1 MVQDSTR
8 RQITWVIIIG
18 LIAILTI
25 FVAYRRTAMEQV
37 VRKLRNGS
45 TSQRVAAVGKLID
58 EGKLT
63 QLMEEQPRWIQDRAV
78 ATAFQVGT
86 PQAFRQLLEIVPLV
100 DKPVADRITASLIKA
115 GPRAVGAA
123 AQILEHQD
131 AAVRKTAPPILGK
144 IGAPAV
150 PTLLNMIGVYNDDT
164 RAAVLGALAG
174 VGEPAIEPLMEVLEE
189 TSPEPGQSAAEFV
202 RTQETAYGALNA
214 MKVNSLTLVMDRLL
228 TAEHD
233 SVRET
238 AARLIGD
245 IVDQTSK
252 FFEHPKVSEPI
263 PLVVPIP
270 VEDARMAVEPL
281 IARLDSDPNWRV
293 RRQAGIALGRLLG
306 AGAQP
311 KIINALV
318 NALGDSVASVKAGAV
333 TALGQIGATE
343 VAPVLVETLISNRD
357 GAVAELQL
365 ALRRLG
371 PPAISALAPAL
382 SSESGET
389 RRLATEILT
398 GIGGRQVVGP
408 LVARLADSSPVIR
421 RLAAEALGSMP
432 ATRLAGVTT
441 PEVVARL
448 LAALND
454 PAWQV
459 YHAVQEVLARIGG
472 PAVPALIDKLA
483 AGDLRSK
490 YMAQQALVD
499 IHGPA
504 IDSLLQALTS
514 ASGQT
519 PHWVATTLG
528 KIGPDIIGPV
538 TDLLEDPA
546 QSVAVRVAAI
556 RALGYTKSVA
566 ATEPLKAALAKQPEI
581 RIAVV
586 RAIGDIR
593 DPAATDVLVAGL
605 ADSSKQVRD
614 VAWSVLKGWQLGE
627 VTEQLRDVLD
637 EGDEDTR
644 RRAAIVLAYHVSP
657 EANRLLADVMGGGA
671 QPKWDSVVVKVLTET
686 IEDKNEDLDLQRAA
700 VKNLGAVA
708 TPASVS
714 VLIEVLV
721 PGSEFVSEAAQ
732 SLAQIGLRAAEVSDT
747 TQMGEAT
754 EQLLTLLKQTEN
766 EKLRLEVAGALATM
780 KDLPVGALLE
790 GLYSYPEDV
799 KPWAAGILAAIGEP
813 ATDPTMTLMS
823 PTRSKSKE
831 QRLWCVAVL
840 DAIGSQIATRLVK
853 YLPDEEKPDESLIE
867 QVHEM
872 KGRILQ
878 RM

>member
-100 DKPVADRITASLIKA
+100 DKPVADRITASLIMA

-131 AAVRKTAPPILGK
+131 TAVRKTAPPILGM

-483 AGDLRSK
+483 AGDLR
-490 YMAQQALVD
+490 YC
-499 IHGPA
+499 
-504 IDSLLQALTS
+504 
-514 ASGQT
+514 
-519 PHWVATTLG
+519 
-528 KIGPDIIGPV
+528 
-538 TDLLEDPA
+538 
-546 QSVAVRVAAI
+546 
-556 RALGYTKSVA
+556 
-566 ATEPLKAALAKQPEI
+566 
-581 RIAVV
+581 
-586 RAIGDIR
+586 
-593 DPAATDVLVAGL
+593 
-605 ADSSKQVRD
+605 
-614 VAWSVLKGWQLGE
+614 
-627 VTEQLRDVLD
+627 
-637 EGDEDTR
+637 
-644 RRAAIVLAYHVSP
+644 
-657 EANRLLADVMGGGA
+657 RL
-671 QPKWDSVVVKVLTET
+671 
-686 IEDKNEDLDLQRAA
+686 
-700 VKNLGAVA
+700 
-708 TPASVS
+708 
-714 VLIEVLV
+714 
-721 PGSEFVSEAAQ
+721 
-732 SLAQIGLRAAEVSDT
+732 
-747 TQMGEAT
+747 
-754 EQLLTLLKQTEN
+754 
-766 EKLRLEVAGALATM
+766 
-780 KDLPVGALLE
+780 
-790 GLYSYPEDV
+790 
-799 KPWAAGILAAIGEP
+799 
-813 ATDPTMTLMS
+813 
-823 PTRSKSKE
+823 
-831 QRLWCVAVL
+831 
-840 DAIGSQIATRLVK
+840 
-853 YLPDEEKPDESLIE
+853 
-867 QVHEM
+867 
-872 KGRILQ
+872 
-878 RM
+878 